1 MHDAGGVRRGHIA
14 ANDHAVADHYY
25 AAGES
30 RERLAQLPQVERLT
44 DKNYDILFMT
54 EDVDEFVPRT
64 LMSYDEKQ
72 FCNITTDDLEL
83 DTEEEKQQA
92 EEKKKDFAS
101 VTDFMKEILGDRVK
115 EVRLSQN
122 LGSHPCCMVPENGMS
137 FEMEKYFKRMNP
149 DIPMMEGGR
158 VLEINGDHPA
168 IAALRRA
175 IDEDGDTAMRYTNV
189 LYCQALLMADL
200 PLEDPTSYT
209 DLVCSLMQ

>member
-1 MHDAGGVRRGHIA
+1 
-14 ANDHAVADHYY
+14 
-25 AAGES
+25 
-30 RERLAQLPQVERLT
+30 
-44 DKNYDILFMT
+44 
-54 EDVDEFVPRT
+54 
-64 LMSYDEKQ
+64 
-72 FCNITTDDLEL
+72 
-83 DTEEEKQQA
+83 
-92 EEKKKDFAS
+92 
-101 VTDFMKEILGDRVK
+101 
-115 EVRLSQN
+115 
-122 LGSHPCCMVPENGMS
+122 
-137 FEMEKYFKRMNP
+137 MEKYFKRMNP